1 MRTYMY
7 AITETVLSCQTAE
20 SVYTNRSKCLSVK
33 LLAIP
38 LTVVVCHNIVYTSNP
53 KYLLLRTS
61 SYHDVL
67 LFPRKKRFVQYSHFS
82 RHHTNRTSTLRYVH
96 YNLYLS
102 DMTERWNVYIYL
114 LIWFENNTLSWK
126 ELFWLEH
133 DSTKHSIFIL
143 TVCYSMFFKYI
154 LLINREWGHYR
165 EISDRDLDVLTER

>member
-133 DSTKHSIFIL
+133 HSTKHSIFIL
-143 TVCYSMFFKYI
+143 TVCYSMFFKY
-154 LLINREWGHYR
+154 NRLMGIRCIRKH
-165 EISDRDLDVLTER
+165 S